1 MRNMIAIAMLVV
13 AIAPGALAQDATQ
26 TFANQQDKV
35 SYAVGADIAN
45 SFKRQGV
52 DLNVEYLVRGLRDV
66 LTGGKSA
73 LTEQEIRETLQAYQT
88 ELRAKMQEKSKQEGA
103 AFLAENGKK
112 PGVVTLPSG
121 LQYKVI
127 TAGTGPKPT
136 AADSVTCHYRGTFL
150 DGREFDS
157 SYSRNKPAVFPVR
170 GVIAG
175 WTEALQLMPVGSKW
189 QLVVP
194 FELAYGAGGN
204 PGGRIPP
211 YSTLV
216 FEVELLGI
224 EPSAAAEAPKAE
236 PPHQH

>member
-1 MRNMIAIAMLVV
+1 MRHAVVVGLVV
-13 AIAPGALAQDATQ
+13 AASGIAALAEEPAQ
-26 TFANQQDKV
+26 TFPNQKAKI
-35 SYAVGADIAN
+35 SYAIGVDIGN

-52 DLNVEYLVRGLRDV
+52 EIDPETLARGLRDS
-66 LTGGKSA
+66 LTGGQTL
-73 LTEQEIRETLQAYQT
+73 LTEGEVRDTLQAYQL
-88 ELRAKMQEKSKQEGA
+88 ELRAKMQEKAKQEGA

-112 PGVVTLPSG
+112 PGVTTLPSG

-127 TAGTGPKPT
+127 AAGKGPKPT
-136 AADSVTCHYRGTFL
+136 GNDTVRCHYRGTFV

-157 SYSRNKPAVFPVR
+157 SYSRGEPAVFPVR
-170 GVIAG
+170 GVIPG

-194 FELAYGAGGN
+194 YELAYGAGGTR
-204 PGGRIPP
+204 GIPP

-224 EPSAAAEAPKAE
+224 EKPEAAQAPAAEPS
-236 PPHQH
+236 HRH

>member
-1 MRNMIAIAMLVV
+1 MRHAVTVGLLVAV
-13 AIAPGALAQDATQ
+13 CGTAVLAQEPVK
-26 TFANQQDKV
+26 TFASQKDKI
-35 SYAVGADIAN
+35 SYAIGVDIGN

-52 DLNVEYLVRGLRDV
+52 EVDVEILAKGLRDS
-66 LTGGKSA
+66 LAGGQMLLSEK
-73 LTEQEIRETLQAYQT
+73 EVREVIQAYQT
-88 ELRAKMQEKSKQEGA
+88 ELRAKAQEKAKQDGA

-112 PGVVTLPSG
+112 PGVTTLPSG

-136 AADSVTCHYRGTFL
+136 ANDSVRCHYRGTL
-150 DGREFDS
+150 IDGKEFDS
-157 SYSRNKPAVFPVR
+157 SYSRNQPAVFPVR

-194 FELAYGAGGN
+194 FELGYGAGGN
-204 PGGRIPP
+204 RGIPP

-216 FEVELLGI
+216 FEVELLDI
-224 EPSAAAEAPKAE
+224 EPPAATEAPRAE

>member
-1 MRNMIAIAMLVV
+1 MRHAVTVGLLVAV
-13 AIAPGALAQDATQ
+13 CGTAVLAQQPAGSLASQ
-26 TFANQQDKV
+26 KDKV
-35 SYAVGADIAN
+35 SYAIGVDIGN

-52 DLNVEYLVRGLRDV
+52 EVDVEILTKGLRDA
-66 LTGGKSA
+66 LAGGQTLLSEK
-73 LTEQEIRETLQAYQT
+73 EIREVIQAYQT
-88 ELRAKMQEKSKQEGA
+88 ELRAKLQEKSKQEGA

-112 PGVVTLPSG
+112 PGVTTLPSG

-136 AADSVTCHYRGTFL
+136 ANDSVKCHYRGTL
-150 DGREFDS
+150 IDGKEFDS
-157 SYSRNKPAVFPVR
+157 SYSRNQPAVFPVR

-194 FELAYGAGGN
+194 YELAYGAGGN
-204 PGGRIPP
+204 RGIPP

-224 EPSAAAEAPKAE
+224 EPPTATEAPKAE

>member
-1 MRNMIAIAMLVV
+1 MRHAVTVGLLVAV
-13 AIAPGALAQDATQ
+13 CGTAVLAQEPVQ
-26 TFANQQDKV
+26 TLASQKDKI
-35 SYAVGADIAN
+35 SYAIGVDIGN

-52 DLNVEYLVRGLRDV
+52 EVDVEILAKGLRDS
-66 LTGGKSA
+66 LAGGKVLLS
-73 LTEQEIRETLQAYQT
+73 EKEVREVIQAYQT
-88 ELRAKMQEKSKQEGA
+88 ELRAKAQEKAKQDGA

-112 PGVVTLPSG
+112 PGVTTLSSG

-136 AADSVTCHYRGTFL
+136 ADDSVKCHYRGTL
-150 DGREFDS
+150 IDGKEFDS
-157 SYSRNKPAVFPVR
+157 SYSRNQPAVFPVR

-194 FELAYGAGGN
+194 FELGYGAGGN
-204 PGGRIPP
+204 RGIPP

-224 EPSAAAEAPKAE
+224 EPPAATEAPRAE

>member
-1 MRNMIAIAMLVV
+1 MRHAVTVGLLVAV
-13 AIAPGALAQDATQ
+13 CGTAVLAQEPVQ
-26 TFANQQDKV
+26 TLASQKDKI
-35 SYAVGADIAN
+35 SYAIGVDIGN

-52 DLNVEYLVRGLRDV
+52 EVDVEILAKGLRDS
-66 LTGGKSA
+66 LAGGKVLLA
-73 LTEQEIRETLQAYQT
+73 EKEVREVIQAYQT
-88 ELRAKMQEKSKQEGA
+88 ELRAKAQEKAKQDGA

-112 PGVVTLPSG
+112 PGVTTLSSG

-136 AADSVTCHYRGTFL
+136 ADDSVKCHYRGTL
-150 DGREFDS
+150 IDGKEFDS
-157 SYSRNKPAVFPVR
+157 SYSRNQPAVFPVR

-194 FELAYGAGGN
+194 FELGYGAGGN
-204 PGGRIPP
+204 RGIPP

-224 EPSAAAEAPKAE
+224 EPPAATEAPRAE